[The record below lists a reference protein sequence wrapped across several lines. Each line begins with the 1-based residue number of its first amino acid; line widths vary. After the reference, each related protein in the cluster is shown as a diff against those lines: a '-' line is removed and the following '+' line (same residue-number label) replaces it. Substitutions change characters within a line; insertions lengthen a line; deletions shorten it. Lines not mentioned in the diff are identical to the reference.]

1 MVTAVENE
9 FKFTTDDCSNVEH
22 ILQELESYLIE
33 KDIIYS
39 YRTKQSV
46 DSYFDS
52 KHLLLYSAGCML
64 RRKVSSTGKIK
75 HTFKEPISNDY
86 GMMSRQETE
95 RTSDGSFKDL
105 CNFVREIYPDINIEE
120 QPVFTMECERAA
132 YDLDNGTNLSIDLC
146 TYVSG
151 KKRKDF
157 LEIELECMSDVVN
170 RDFDSEGLCDLA
182 LELGFEQVT
191 RSKYQ
196 RGVEWLRAL

>member
-1 MVTAVENE
+1 
-9 FKFTTDDCSNVEH
+9 
-22 ILQELESYLIE
+22 
-33 KDIIYS
+33 
-39 YRTKQSV
+39 
-46 DSYFDS
+46 
-52 KHLLLYSAGCML
+52 
-64 RRKVSSTGKIK
+64 
-75 HTFKEPISNDY
+75 
-86 GMMSRQETE
+86 
-95 RTSDGSFKDL
+95 
-105 CNFVREIYPDINIEE
+105 
-120 QPVFTMECERAA
+120 MECERAA